1 MTLPQSSGADPGHHH
16 HQAGQV
22 RALVAGEAGHIDA
35 LVAVQAAGHI
45 GALVVGQLRH
55 VAAAG
60 IGQPLRHQLLSET
73 SLQLSKPE
81 KIYISWS
88 VLSLYLGK

>member
-1 MTLPQSSGADPGHHH
+1 MALPQSSGADPGHHH

-22 RALVAGEAGHIDA
+22 RALVAGEAGHIDT

-55 VAAAG
+55 VVGAG
-60 IGQPLRHQLLSET
+60 IGKPLRHQLLSKT
-73 SLQLSKPE
+73 SLQLCKPK
-81 KIYISWS
+81 KIFISWS
-88 VLSLYLGK
+88 LPSLYLGK

>member
-81 KIYISWS
+81 KKILKYPNATS
-88 VLSLYLGK
+88 Y

>member
-55 VAAAG
+55 VVATCK
-60 IGQPLRHQLLSET
+60 PLRHQLLSET
-73 SLQLSKPE
+73 SLQLGKPE
-81 KIYISWS
+81 NIYISWS
-88 VLSLYLGK
+88 VPSLYLRI

>member
-45 GALVVGQLRH
+45 GALVVSQLRH
-55 VAAAG
+55 VALG
-60 IGQPLRHQLLSET
+60 IGKPLRHQLLSET
-73 SLQLSKPE
+73 SLQLSKPK

-88 VLSLYLGK
+88 QCCQCI

>member
-1 MTLPQSSGADPGHHH
+1 MTLPQGCRADSGHHH

-45 GALVVGQLRH
+45 CALVVGQLRH
-55 VAAAG
+55 VALG
-60 IGQPLRHQLLSET
+60 IGELLRHQLLSET
-73 SLQLSKPE
+73 SLQLREPE
-81 KIYISWS
+81 
-88 VLSLYLGK
+88 